1 MLLTETA
8 AQTITFLLTLIYSQ
22 VHHESAE
29 QISVLEPT
37 LKLKEFVEQYGQPF
51 SEMLG
56 IDLETRRNE
65 EIVKWFLASV
75 LYGKPIRESSAT
87 STYRV
92 FEEKGVL
99 SASRI
104 LQCGWEGIVSIL
116 DEGTYTRY
124 DFSTAR
130 RLLEIFG
137 NLEKNYGGDLNR
149 LHASAKDSKDLELRL
164 KALGTGIGDTTV
176 SIFLRDMRGIWDK
189 ANPKP
194 SPMVILAMKELGIKD
209 LEKTAK
215 AYRLNVVRL
224 ETSLLRLG
232 KDFLKKNKKLE
243 IEMR

>member
-1 MLLTETA
+1 M
-8 AQTITFLLTLIYSQ
+8 
-22 VHHESAE
+22 
-29 QISVLEPT
+29 
-37 LKLKEFVEQYGQPF
+37 KLKEFVEQYGQPF